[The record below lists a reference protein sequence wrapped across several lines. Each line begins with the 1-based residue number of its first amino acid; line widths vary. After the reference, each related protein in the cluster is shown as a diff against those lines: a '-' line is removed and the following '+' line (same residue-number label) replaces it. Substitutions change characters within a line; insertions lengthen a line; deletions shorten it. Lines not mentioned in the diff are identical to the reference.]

1 MECHEPKNHPHLN
14 QLGTIRRGIEKL
26 NPKRLGNPI
35 LHFQQGIMTKL
46 ITFQPLHGQNVNDPR
61 LQERPSWQPQLLQLQ
76 HCHHVSNTF
85 YWACN
90 DLRNIKCYNNLRL
103 VMQQNIIL
111 FDYIWCYFDKSVEK
125 SIRGCLQWMI
135 KLVSKLHFWRIN
147 FRFDNKSSFAK
158 TKIWKEFPTKQ
169 LCIIKNSWEY

>member
-14 QLGTIRRGIEKL
+14 QLGTIRHGIEKL

-85 YWACN
+85 YWACD
-90 DLRNIKCYNNLRL
+90 DLRNPICYKYFHNNINLRL
-103 VMQQNIIL
+103 AMQQNIL
-111 FDYIWCYFDKSVEK
+111 PFDYIWCYSDKLVEK
-125 SIRGCLQWMI
+125 SIVCCLQRNNQIGI
-135 KLVSKLHFWRIN
+135 KTAFLTN
-147 FRFDNKSSFAK
+147 
-158 TKIWKEFPTKQ
+158 
-169 LCIIKNSWEY
+169 